1 LKIRP
6 FEPSDYPGARALW
19 ERCGGVGLSA
29 ADERAS
35 IHAFLDR
42 NPKLSF
48 VASLGDELIGTILC
62 GHDGRRGLI
71 HHLAVAPDHRRR
83 GVGAALL
90 KRGLTALRGAGIDK
104 CHLLVFRSNES
115 GLSFW
120 RSVGAE
126 ERKNLALFSMVTNDE
141 G

>member
-1 LKIRP
+1 
-6 FEPSDYPGARALW
+6 LW
-19 ERCGGVGLSA
+19 ERSEGVGLSA

-35 IHAFLDR
+35 IDAFLKR
-42 NPKLSF
+42 NPRLSF
-48 VASLGDELIGTILC
+48 VASAGDELIGTILC
-62 GHDGRRGLI
+62 GHDGRRGLV
-71 HHLAVAPDHRRR
+71 HHLVVSPDHRRR

-90 KRGLTALRGAGIDK
+90 KSGLEALRGAGIGK
-104 CHLLVFRSNES
+104 CHLLVFRSNAA

-126 ERKNLALFSMVTNDE
+126 ERKSLTLFSIVTNND